1 MRGAGLPV
9 EALIEYVSLFQQ
21 GENTAEARKLILI
34 EQRDQLAEKIQEMQR
49 TLERLNTKID
59 RYEQVLLPRE
69 KRLRSL
75 HGRRDG
81 TGE

>member
-1 MRGAGLPV
+1 M
-9 EALIEYVSLFQQ
+9 
-21 GENTAEARKLILI
+21 I